1 MTWASLN
8 RSFSAIEGNRRYPY
22 LGWQNKNESNYENRI
37 APFRPILSPSSDV
50 ILTTTKTSSNQDSGL
65 SSRDRASLFQMR
77 GETETES
84 RINSKFRESEI
95 RNKLFPVRGKNE
107 ETYSVNTVNRG
118 DLLPSSKPSIQ
129 SSQSNR
135 KTPVEETNPSRHQES
150 SRNFMS
156 DEEIR
161 GIKSEGNNRNT
172 ESGSKFRDDDTN
184 SIRDQESG
192 DTKFRSITP
201 PNITNQMGPLPG
213 ANSNDANTDYNQ
225 LQNRVNLFETHSQNS
240 RLDPNK
246 DVSSS
251 TAFLPTAP
259 TFSIR
264 ETSAKQNIVRLPAL
278 PASSSSEESTII
290 QAIFQQVDG
299 LNQDF
304 KVKVIN
310 NYKFSPHLLLLL
322 YITFLYLGRLHLSY
336 FHNM

>member
-1 MTWASLN
+1 
-8 RSFSAIEGNRRYPY
+8 
-22 LGWQNKNESNYENRI
+22 
-37 APFRPILSPSSDV
+37 
-50 ILTTTKTSSNQDSGL
+50 
-65 SSRDRASLFQMR
+65 MR
-77 GETETES
+77 GETETET
-84 RINSKFRESEI
+84 RINSKFLESEI

-129 SSQSNR
+129 SSKSNR

-156 DEEIR
+156 DEESR
-161 GIKSEGNNRNT
+161 GIKSEGSNR
-172 ESGSKFRDDDTN
+172 KFRDDDTN

-225 LQNRVNLFETHSQNS
+225 LQNRVNLFETPSQNS
-240 RLDPNK
+240 RIDPNK